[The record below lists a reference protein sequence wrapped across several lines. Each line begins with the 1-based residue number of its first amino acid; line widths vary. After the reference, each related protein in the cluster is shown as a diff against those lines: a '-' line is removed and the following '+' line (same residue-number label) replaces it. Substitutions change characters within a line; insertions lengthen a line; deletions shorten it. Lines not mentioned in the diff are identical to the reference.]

1 MPSAGG
7 RLIGRTGRGG
17 VRRGRGLKGAQKWE
31 ELRVGVAG
39 SGRGSKM
46 FGQEVRGECGL
57 TGRDLKRRG
66 LKMGDQ

>member
-1 MPSAGG
+1 MGG
-7 RLIGRTGRGG
+7 
-17 VRRGRGLKGAQKWE
+17 GLKEDRKWGG
-31 ELRVGVAG
+31 LKVGVAG